1 MPIEHVSFDPPR
13 PEMEAI
19 ARAAVGYAI
28 DFVEARATAPAVDVD
43 DAYELAE
50 TLRAAPPEE
59 PVAFGELLDVIARA
73 AAKAF
78 DTAGPGYLAYIPG
91 GGLYS
96 AAIADLIACV
106 TNRFVN
112 LAAPAP
118 ALVRL
123 EANVT
128 RWLCDLFGFPAE
140 AQGVLTSGGSM
151 ANFSAVVTARTVCLP
166 EDFLAGTIYV
176 SEHVHHSIAKSA
188 RLAGFPAGALR
199 TVRTDAS
206 LRLDVG
212 DLQEQVR
219 RDRDE
224 GRRPFLVVGS
234 AGTVNTGAVDPL
246 DDIARLA
253 DEEGLWFHV
262 DGAYGGFFQMTERGR
277 SRFRGIERADSVTL
291 DPHKGLFLPYGTGS
305 LIVRRGGDLLAAHR
319 GGASYLP
326 AQAEGDLPDFADYTP
341 ELSRDYRGLRVWV
354 PLHLHGVGAFRRAL
368 DEKLDLAAKVH
379 DALVDVDDLDVPWA
393 PQLSI
398 VAFKSRRG
406 NEATDRILHEVN
418 ASKRVYL
425 SGTQLGGEHYLR
437 VAILSHRTDEARI
450 DEAIEIVAKAA
461 ASA

>member
-1 MPIEHVSFDPPR
+1 MAIEHVSFDPPR
-13 PEMEAI
+13 EEMEAI

-28 DFVEARATAPAVDVD
+28 DFVEARSTAPAVDVEG
-43 DAYELAE
+43 AYELAE

-59 PVAFGELLDVIARA
+59 PAEFGELLDVIARA

-91 GGLYS
+91 GGLY
-96 AAIADLIACV
+96 AAAVADLVACV

-128 RWLCDLFGFPAE
+128 RWLCDLFDYPAE

-199 TVRTDAS
+199 PVRTDTS
-206 LRLDVG
+206 LRLDVD
-212 DLQEQVR
+212 DLREQVQSDR
-219 RDRDE
+219 RA

-246 DDIARLA
+246 DEIAELA
-253 DEEGLWFHV
+253 DDEGLWFHV

-277 SRFRGIERADSVTL
+277 QRFRGIERADSVTL

-326 AQAEGDLPDFADYTP
+326 AQSETDLPDFADYTP
-341 ELSRDYRGLRVWV
+341 ELSRDNRGLRVWV
-354 PLHLHGVGAFRRAL
+354 PLHLHGVDAFRRAL
-368 DEKLDLAAKVH
+368 DEKLDLAAKVY
-379 DALVDVDDLDVPWA
+379 DALMDVDDLDVPWE
-393 PQLSI
+393 PELSI

-406 NEATDRILHEVN
+406 NDATDRMLQEVN

-425 SGTQLGGEHYLR
+425 SGTELEGDRYLR
-437 VAILSHRTDEARI
+437 VAILSHRTDESRI
-450 DEAIEIVAKAA
+450 DEAIEIIAKAA

>member
-13 PEMEAI
+13 SEMEAI

-28 DFVEARATAPAVDVD
+28 DFVEARPTAPAVDVEG
-43 DAYELAE
+43 AYELAE

-59 PVAFGELLDVIARA
+59 PGEFGELLDVVARA

-91 GGLYS
+91 GGLY
-96 AAIADLIACV
+96 AAAVADLLACV

-128 RWLCDLFGFPAE
+128 RWLCDLFDFPPE

-151 ANFSAVVTARTVCLP
+151 ANFSAVVTARTVRLP
-166 EDFLAGTIYV
+166 EDFLSGTIYA
-176 SEHVHHSIAKSA
+176 SEHVHHSIDKSA
-188 RLAGFPAGALR
+188 RLAGFPAGAVR
-199 TVRTDAS
+199 SVRTDRM
-206 LRLDVG
+206 LRLDV
-212 DLQEQVR
+212 DHLRELVR
-219 RDRDE
+219 ADRTA
-224 GRRPFLVVGS
+224 GRTPFLVVAS

-246 DDIARLA
+246 EDVARVA
-253 DEEGLWFHV
+253 AEEGLWFHV

-277 SRFRGIERADSVTL
+277 DRFRGIDRADSVTL

-305 LIVRRGGDLLAAHR
+305 LIVRRGEDLLAAHR

-326 AQAEGDLPDFADYTP
+326 AQSETDLPDFADYTP
-341 ELSRDYRGLRVWV
+341 ELSRDNRGLRVWV
-354 PLHLHGVGAFRRAL
+354 PLHLHGIAAFRRAL
-368 DEKLDLAAKVH
+368 DEKLDLARKVY
-379 DALVDVDDLDVPWA
+379 DALAEVDDVEVPWE

-406 NEATDRILHEVN
+406 NAATDRILEEVN
-418 ASKRVYL
+418 ASKRIYL
-425 SGTQLGGEHYLR
+425 SATELDGERYLR
-437 VAILSHRTDEARI
+437 VAVLSHRTDEARI
-450 DEAIEIVAKAA
+450 DEAIEIMSKAA